1 MSALDIE
8 VETPQSTPATIAW
21 GRTPVVALVGNPNSG
36 KTTLFNALTGLRYKV
51 GNYPGVTVERKS
63 GQLRLDDAIAV
74 KVFDLPG
81 TYGLSGSSDDER
93 IATSAVLG
101 RLSGEP
107 VPDLVI
113 AVVDASNL
121 ERNLYLV
128 SQLIDCGLPL
138 VLALNMADIAAERGI
153 LIHKELLSRA
163 LDVPVVSIVAKDGR
177 GLDELKRVV
186 LTALRDLR
194 PSRRR
199 LAWAAFAPHFSAAVE
214 SLGEAART
222 AGHHADARFDGL
234 VGCALLTDVI
244 AIPGTADRTRRAVED
259 LRRDGLDPMSYEATS
274 RYQWLNE
281 IVRKSSA
288 VDPSRRSKRGKLLD
302 KVILHRFWGV
312 VVFALVMATV
322 FQSIFLWAQGPME
335 AIEGAMGWIS
345 ELVASVLPE
354 GMLRSLIVDGV
365 IAGVGNVLVF
375 VPQIAILFLFLG
387 ALEDSGYLAR
397 AAYVMDRVMR
407 PFGLQGRSFIPLLS
421 SFACAIPGIMATR
434 TIPSR
439 GDRLVTIMVAPLMSC
454 SARLP
459 VYAVLIAAFIPATMV
474 GGFFSLQ
481 GVVLFGLYML
491 GVVAAAVVAWLLKMT
506 VVRGQPAMFV
516 MELPPVRLPSPRIV
530 LREVWDRIV
539 LFVRAAG
546 TVILACSVIL
556 WFLASYPKPPE
567 GSSVGAVEHSYAG
580 RLGKVVAPVIEPLG
594 LNWEIGVGILASF
607 AAREVFVSSLATI
620 YNLSDSEDSATSLV
634 GHLRQ
639 RQAEGGF
646 SVASALSLLVF
657 YVFAC
662 QCMSTLAVC
671 RRETGSWSWPLA
683 MFAYMTLLAYA
694 ASFVTYQIAS
704 TSTVASYLEPARE
717 GTSDGAPSGG
727 VL

>member
-1 MSALDIE
+1 
-8 VETPQSTPATIAW
+8 
-21 GRTPVVALVGNPNSG
+21 
-36 KTTLFNALTGLRYKV
+36 
-51 GNYPGVTVERKS
+51 
-63 GQLRLDDAIAV
+63 
-74 KVFDLPG
+74 
-81 TYGLSGSSDDER
+81 
-93 IATSAVLG
+93 
-101 RLSGEP
+101 
-107 VPDLVI
+107 
-113 AVVDASNL
+113 
-121 ERNLYLV
+121 
-128 SQLIDCGLPL
+128 
-138 VLALNMADIAAERGI
+138 
-153 LIHKELLSRA
+153 
-163 LDVPVVSIVAKDGR
+163 
-177 GLDELKRVV
+177 
-186 LTALRDLR
+186 
-194 PSRRR
+194 
-199 LAWAAFAPHFSAAVE
+199 
-214 SLGEAART
+214 
-222 AGHHADARFDGL
+222 
-234 VGCALLTDVI
+234 
-244 AIPGTADRTRRAVED
+244 
-259 LRRDGLDPMSYEATS
+259 MSYEATS